1 MQNFNMQIA
10 GLAVELLNNCE
21 VYEVANAHFNGKATF
36 EELTLA
42 ICQNACL
49 FSIYRVS
56 NEGNYSTKQ
65 LYAVIAN
72 AILAAMQKRAITSY
86 HSNEAIFNYAN
97 ELKVKPLHN
106 VALYAVEAY
115 LNRYKG
121 ATNKQLGLIFEQ
133 GKFTMLAKAVELCP
147 LQNIEAFCNSNNVH
161 NCTKC
166 VTCYI
171 FEQCQAL
178 PTLKAVK
185 KYLKQ
190 TGLFNGYTPINE
202 A

>member
-1 MQNFNMQIA
+1 MQNFKNYVA
-10 GLAVELLNNCE
+10 GLAIELLNNGE
-21 VYEVANAHFNGKATF
+21 VYSIAEAHFEGKAAF
-36 EELTLA
+36 NELTLA
-42 ICQNACL
+42 ICQNVCH

-56 NEGNYSTKQ
+56 NIGNYSTHQ
-65 LYAVIAN
+65 LYVAIAK
-72 AILAAMQKRAITSY
+72 AIMAAIKERASEGYYAHRAI
-86 HSNEAIFNYAN
+86 FGYA
-97 ELKVKPLHN
+97 EGLKVKPLGN

-115 LNRYKG
+115 FNYYKG
-121 ATNKQLGLIFEQ
+121 VTSKELGALFER
-133 GKFTMLAKAVELCP
+133 GKFTMLAKAIELCP
-147 LQNIEAFCNSNNVH
+147 LQNVEAFCEANNVH

-185 KYLKQ
+185 KYLRS
-190 TGLFNGYTPINE
+190 TGLFNGYTPING

>member
-1 MQNFNMQIA
+1 MQNFKSYVA
-10 GLAVELLNNCE
+10 GLAIELLNNCE
-21 VYEVANAHFNGKATF
+21 VYSIAEAHFNGKATF

-56 NEGNYSTKQ
+56 NFGNYSTKQ
-65 LYAVIAN
+65 MYVVIAE
-72 AILAAMQKRAITSY
+72 AIMAAVQKRAITSY
-86 HSNEAIFNYAN
+86 HSNEAIFGYIE

-115 LNRYKG
+115 LKRYKEATSEHLG
-121 ATNKQLGLIFEQ
+121 AMFEG

-147 LQNIEAFCNSNNVH
+147 LANVEAFCNINNVH
-161 NCTKC
+161 NCVKC

-178 PTLKAVK
+178 PSLKAVK
-185 KYLKQ
+185 KYLRSI
-190 TGLFNGYTPINE
+190 GLFNGCTPINE

>member
-1 MQNFNMQIA
+1 MQNFKNHVA
-10 GLAVELLNNCE
+10 GLAIELLNNCE
-21 VYEVANAHFNGKATF
+21 VYNVAQEHINGKAKF

-42 ICQNACL
+42 VCQNVCH

-56 NEGNYSTKQ
+56 NMGNYSTSQ
-65 LYAVIAN
+65 LYVAIGKAIMAAVQKS
-72 AILAAMQKRAITSY
+72 AIVSY
-86 HSNEAIFNYAN
+86 YSHEAIFGYV
-97 ELKVKPLHN
+97 EQLKVKPLLN
-106 VALYAVEAY
+106 VALYALEAY
-115 LNRYKG
+115 LKRYKEAKG
-121 ATNKQLGLIFEQ
+121 KQLGAMFEG

-147 LQNIEAFCNSNNVH
+147 LINAEAFCEYHNVH

-166 VTCYI
+166 ITCYI

-178 PTLKAVK
+178 PNLKAVK
-185 KYLKQ
+185 KYLRT

>member
-1 MQNFNMQIA
+1 MQNFKNHVA
-10 GLAVELLNNCE
+10 GLAIELINNCE
-21 VYEVANAHFNGKATF
+21 VYNIVQAHNNGKTTF
-36 EELTLA
+36 EELTLT

-49 FSIYRVS
+49 FSVYHVS
-56 NEGNYSTKQ
+56 NMGNYSTKQ
-65 LYAVIAN
+65 IYAVIAN
-72 AILAAMQKRAITSY
+72 AILAAIKKRAITSY
-86 HSNEAIFNYAN
+86 HAHDAIYNYVEA
-97 ELKVKPLHN
+97 LKVKPLHN

-115 LNRYKG
+115 LKRYKE
-121 ATNKQLGLIFEQ
+121 ASSEQLGTMFEG
-133 GKFTMLAKAVELCP
+133 GKFTMLSRAVELCP
-147 LQNIEAFCNSNNVH
+147 LQNVKAFCEHCNVH

-190 TGLFNGYTPINE
+190 TGLFNSYTPINE